1 MKKTLLFGFALGMIL
16 SGCNKDEDLN
26 NAGTNGVSFTSYMI
40 GSRATDTAWEPND
53 EIGVYMQNAGSEG
66 YANVNVKYANSEAD
80 CNKFTSTSPI
90 TYPEGGTGTV
100 NFMAVYPYNGDIADG
115 NYTFTL
121 ADGDLS
127 KNDIMYASAPSI
139 ASGVTNVNLTFQH
152 KLSKIILQL
161 KDEQNNTVTGAT
173 VSIDNQCVNGV
184 LNVADGTVSV
194 AGDAT
199 YTSVLTFAEGE
210 NGQYEVIVIPDE
222 GREGRSIVIT
232 TKEGNT
238 YRCPIGSIAFGN
250 SQKYTFPVS
259 LQAPASSGG
268 ETIINLEMGSLNID
282 DWDEGKTVGWIVSPD
297 TDLTTTKTE
306 KELATERQLAANG
319 SVDIQPV
326 SGMTL
331 VATDVY
337 CIEYSRIDASAAA
350 TLTVAPLTQRSTD
363 TKEFSLP
370 AGVTEGKIVFAVGA
384 FTGGVTLSSDVDL
397 TLDVSVYSENESEGG
412 DTETPSEPG
421 EIEVWNG
428 SITLEGWETGQSIN
442 YPSDIF
448 SQTTV
453 DCTLRFYYSEK
464 QEGAQI
470 NFAGSET
477 KDATD
482 DLGYVDIPVTETMI
496 NKLMGN
502 EWPFLNGQNI
512 TITKIVLIQPAGM

>member
-1 MKKTLLFGFALGMIL
+1 MKKTLLFGFALGLIL

-66 YANVNVKYANSEAD
+66 YANVNVKYANSEAN

-100 NFMAVYPYNGDIADG
+100 KFMAVYPYNGDIADG

-121 ADGDLS
+121 ADRDLS

-139 ASGVTNVNLTFQH
+139 ASGVTNVDLTFQH

-161 KDEQNNTVTGAT
+161 KDEQNNAVTGAT
-173 VSIDNQCVNGV
+173 VRIDNQCVNGA

-194 AGDAT
+194 ASDAT

-232 TKEGNT
+232 TTEGKT
-238 YRCPIGSIAFGN
+238 YRCPVGNIAFGN

-268 ETIINLEMGSLNID
+268 ETIIKLEMGSLDID
-282 DWDEGKTVGWIVSPD
+282 DWGEGKTVGWIVSPN

-306 KELATERQLAANG
+306 KELATAQQLTANG
-319 SVDIQPV
+319 SLQIPA
-326 SGMTL
+326 SSMTL
-331 VATDVY
+331 AATDVY
-337 CIEYSRIDASAAA
+337 CIEYSRTTDASAAA

-412 DTETPSEPG
+412 DTETPSEPS
-421 EIEVWNG
+421 EIEVWTGPHDLGNWNG
-428 SITLEGWETGQSIN
+428 TSVQ
-442 YPSDIF
+442 YPSNILA
-448 SQTTV
+448 QTTV
-453 DCTLRFYYSEK
+453 GSILRFYYSEK

-470 NFAGSET
+470 QFANET
-477 KDATD
+477 IDVTD
-482 DLGYVDIPVTETMI
+482 NLEYVDMPVTQEMI
-496 NKLMGN
+496 TTLTEN
-502 EWPFLNGQNI
+502 EWTFLNGQNM
-512 TITKIVLIQPAGM
+512 TVTKIVLIPAGM